1 MRGKAWLAQKTID
14 AAVSETNEPGTR
26 LPAGGFRVP
35 GLPVVAVLG
44 LLTCG
49 FLMIAILSPLTLCL
63 IGDVL
68 VSIGVYALVR
78 SRFVPG
84 YDAQPSCL
92 GPRTSRW
99 RWPGDDYRTTEELLG
114 HKPVPPVGTIAALLG
129 PDEDDP
135 PEGGGRLPRTATD
148 PVPGGHRPRFLH
160 GPSELI
166 ADEEQDVR
174 KNLFGG

>member
-1 MRGKAWLAQKTID
+1 MHSSTTALTALRASGCTTVARNGSCAGNAMRGKAWLAQKTID
-14 AAVSETNEPGTR
+14 AAVAETNKPGTR

-84 YDAQPSCL
+84 YDAPPSCP
-92 GPRTSRW
+92 GPHTSRC
-99 RWPGDDYRTTEELLG
+99 RWPGDECRTTEELLG
-114 HKPVPPVGTIAALLG
+114 RKPVPPIGTIAALLG
-129 PDEDDP
+129 P
-135 PEGGGRLPRTATD
+135 
-148 PVPGGHRPRFLH
+148 
-160 GPSELI
+160 
-166 ADEEQDVR
+166 DEEQDVR